1 MRRARDVREQL
12 EGLLER
18 VEVGL
23 SSCQGDYIRV
33 RKVSISSASCS
44 PPPVPSQEQA
54 SLGACSSS
62 SSLRACPLP
71 LVYDGVLPGPFLPQT
86 TGGSFLGS
94 SSCIPYLSSFPEAGI
109 KKVVSS

>member
-33 RKVSISSASCS
+33 RKV
-44 PPPVPSQEQA
+44 
-54 SLGACSSS
+54 GT
-62 SSLRACPLP
+62 SSLL
-71 LVYDGVLPGPFLPQT
+71 
-86 TGGSFLGS
+86 
-94 SSCIPYLSSFPEAGI
+94 LST
-109 KKVVSS
+109 

>member
-33 RKVSISSASCS
+33 RKVSVSSVCRCPPSVSQEAGFSLGPVATHQASCHALFPLWKVCS
-44 PPPVPSQEQA
+44 PYT
-54 SLGACSSS
+54 L
-62 SSLRACPLP
+62 
-71 LVYDGVLPGPFLPQT
+71 
-86 TGGSFLGS
+86 
-94 SSCIPYLSSFPEAGI
+94 FPDH
-109 KKVVSS
+109 

>member
-33 RKVSISSASCS
+33 RKVSVALIQCC
-44 PPPVPSQEQA
+44 PPSVSKEHMSVWGLRQPPQPETVPS
-54 SLGACSSS
+54 S
-62 SSLRACPLP
+62 
-71 LVYDGVLPGPFLPQT
+71 QT
-86 TGGSFLGS
+86 TVGASFLAFR
-94 SSCIPYLSSFPEAGI
+94 FPE
-109 KKVVSS
+109 V